1 MLQLPIDLT
10 GTITNARTQMLDHPE
25 HQLLPKVRQGIYNA
39 IRAKDAVRGSRTCG
53 YLASVTA
60 RYVLPVW
67 IEAMANDSTV
77 ENTIQMAE
85 AVWLDRTTIEAADKK
100 LERVWNYFEQLAS
113 TPFGY
118 TNAFLAGFSAVKALA
133 ETLNRISFRDAIL
146 NTASTDREL
155 DPWSS
160 DTAKYAAA
168 AFSGPVWV
176 LLSDYSRRKT
186 FWEWW
191 LGSAIPAAWRAA
203 HGEPHI
209 S

>member
-1 MLQLPIDLT
+1 MLQ
-10 GTITNARTQMLDHPE
+10 HPE
-25 HQLLPKVRQGIYNA
+25 HQLPPKARQRIYNA
-39 IRAKDAVRGSRTCG
+39 IGQKDDVRGSRTCG
-53 YLASVTA
+53 YLACITA

-67 IEAMANDSTV
+67 VEAMAHDSTV
-77 ENTIQMAE
+77 ENTIHTAE
-85 AVWLDRTTIEAADKK
+85 AVWLHTTTTEAADKK
-100 LERVWNYFEQLAS
+100 LERDWNYFEQLAS

-133 ETLNRISFRDAIL
+133 ETLNRTNFRDVIL
-146 NTASTDREL
+146 AASSTDREL

-160 DTAKYAAA
+160 DTAKYAAS

-176 LLSDYSRRKT
+176 PLPDYSRRKT

-203 HGEPHI
+203 NVEI
-209 S
+209 NSN